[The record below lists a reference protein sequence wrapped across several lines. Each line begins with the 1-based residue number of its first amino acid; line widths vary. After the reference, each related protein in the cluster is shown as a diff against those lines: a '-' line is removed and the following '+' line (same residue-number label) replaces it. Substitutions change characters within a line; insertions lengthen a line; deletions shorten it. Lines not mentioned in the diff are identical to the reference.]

1 MHNEHIKIN
10 TVWSQQVESKCIK
23 HNCGTPLLLPLSW
36 EKGHSQNHSHKWV
49 CDNLVSIPCLLLES
63 WNQQGI
69 ETRSSQTHLGG
80 NEGQCSWK
88 YKTWRWGGKN
98 LHILMASYWNRFHI
112 SPLLWNQWS
121 FLSLLGKAAEMEW
134 TRFISAPSEK
144 CKVICGVVLSGM
156 VISGSLDLQTLT
168 REGHVRQWPIS
179 G

>member
-36 EKGHSQNHSHKWV
+36 EKGHSQNPSHIWV
-49 CDNLVSIPCLLLES
+49 CGEMKANVHGNIKP
-63 WNQQGI
+63 GGGG
-69 ETRSSQTHLGG
+69 GG
-80 NEGQCSWK
+80 N
-88 YKTWRWGGKN
+88 
-98 LHILMASYWNRFHI
+98 LHVLMASYWTRFHL

-121 FLSLLGKAAEMEW
+121 ILSLLGKAVEMEW

-144 CKVICGVVLSGM
+144 CKVISGVVLSGM

-179 G
+179 D